1 VCAGGKE
8 YTISATGKPALYKNH
23 TVYTVTDQG
32 RCLIVSNEADLE
44 LKLTAYNAKIIFLN
58 KMFIKLSKIKLSH
71 LLIGKLNDNVEKRN
85 QCFKELRDLIKK
97 KRPELFTG
105 GNY

>member
-1 VCAGGKE
+1 VYAGGKE
-8 YTISATGKPALYKNH
+8 YTISAIEKPALCKNH
-23 TVYTVTDQG
+23 TVYTVMDQG

-58 KMFIKLSKIKLSH
+58 KIFIKLSKIKLGH
-71 LLIGKLNDNVEKRN
+71 LLHGKLQTNIEQRN
-85 QCFKELRDLIKK
+85 QCFRELRDLLRK

-105 GNY
+105 ANY

>member
-1 VCAGGKE
+1 M
-8 YTISATGKPALYKNH
+8 
-23 TVYTVTDQG
+23 DQG
-32 RCLIVSNEADLE
+32 RCRTKLSNEADLE

-58 KMFIKLSKIKLSH
+58 KMFIKLCKIKLGH
-71 LLIGKLNDNVEKRN
+71 LLHGKLNDNIEQRN
-85 QCFKELRDLIKK
+85 QCFRELRDLLRK

>member
-1 VCAGGKE
+1 M
-8 YTISATGKPALYKNH
+8 
-23 TVYTVTDQG
+23 
-32 RCLIVSNEADLE
+32 SNEADLE

-58 KMFIKLSKIKLSH
+58 KMFIKLSKIKLGH
-71 LLIGKLNDNVEKRN
+71 LLHSKLNDNIEQRN
-85 QCFKELRDLIKK
+85 QCFRELRDLMRK

>member
-8 YTISATGKPALYKNH
+8 CIILEIEKPALCKNH
-23 TVYTVTDQG
+23 TVYIVMDQG

-44 LKLTAYNAKIIFLN
+44 LKLTAYNAKIVFLN
-58 KMFIKLSKIKLSH
+58 KIYLKLSKIKLGH
-71 LLIGKLNDNVEKRN
+71 LLNSKLNDNVEKRN
-85 QCFKELRDLIKK
+85 QCFRELRDLLRK